1 MTKPSRVLFKAISGL
16 PLKKR
21 LGENT
26 ALYMSK
32 LTYINLVRLKVIS
45 AATILIF
52 SLLWI
57 WDIVLYFDGK
67 WNESIGHQIVA
78 FFHSFLI
85 VFLIGLQIFFIKNT
99 PKSPEAVKP
108 YHGAVYTCVL
118 AIGLLCTNFITLGD
132 VLTHNSIAAYLGM
145 IFAYASIFIMTNEY
159 SFILFGSNML
169 IMLLLLVMVDL
180 KLGQPMDNQIAN
192 TVAFT
197 IPAFI
202 LSRVLFYYDVNDFAN
217 RLVIDSQS
225 LEIGQQDRLKAEIS
239 ERKREEEQM
248 LAYQKRLLS
257 MDVELAMAEE
267 QERRR
272 IAADL
277 HDHIGQYLA
286 ISRIKLMSIR
296 YAADPEMKTLLDEVL
311 DMIKEMS
318 KATRTL
324 TMELSPSI
332 LFELGLQAALDWLA
346 EHIAG
351 PQGLV
356 VEFKWV
362 DDFKLSNNMNTMI
375 FRIARELLLNVVKH
389 AQASRVLFTVRS
401 SDGYWWLSIEDDGI
415 GFDVSALDNEMLKG
429 ECFGLFSIRERLKPV
444 NGRFEIQSVKGQ
456 GTTAMV
462 GVPLNAP

>member
-1 MTKPSRVLFKAISGL
+1 
-16 PLKKR
+16 
-21 LGENT
+21 
-26 ALYMSK
+26 
-32 LTYINLVRLKVIS
+32 
-45 AATILIF
+45 
-52 SLLWI
+52 
-57 WDIVLYFDGK
+57 
-67 WNESIGHQIVA
+67 
-78 FFHSFLI
+78 
-85 VFLIGLQIFFIKNT
+85 
-99 PKSPEAVKP
+99 
-108 YHGAVYTCVL
+108 
-118 AIGLLCTNFITLGD
+118 
-132 VLTHNSIAAYLGM
+132 
-145 IFAYASIFIMTNEY
+145 
-159 SFILFGSNML
+159 
-169 IMLLLLVMVDL
+169 
-180 KLGQPMDNQIAN
+180 
-192 TVAFT
+192 
-197 IPAFI
+197 
-202 LSRVLFYYDVNDFAN
+202 
-217 RLVIDSQS
+217 VIDSQS

-239 ERKREEEQM
+239 ARKLEEEQM

-346 EHIAG
+346 EHIAS

-362 DDFKLSNNMNTMI
+362 DDCELSNNMNTMI

-401 SDGYWWLSIEDDGI
+401 SDGYRWISIEDDGI

-462 GVPLNAP
+462 GVPLNTP

>member
-1 MTKPSRVLFKAISGL
+1 MAELSV
-16 PLKKR
+16 KKR

-26 ALYMSK
+26 ALYMSR
-32 LTYINLVRLKVIS
+32 LTYTNLSRLRVLS
-45 AATILIF
+45 AVTLFVF

-57 WDIVLYFDGK
+57 WDAALYLEGK
-67 WNESIGHQIVA
+67 WSESIGHQIVA
-78 FFHSFLI
+78 LTHSFLI
-85 VFLIGLQIFFIKNT
+85 VFLVGLQILFIKHA

-108 YHGAVYTCVL
+108 YHGVVCAGVL
-118 AIGLLCTNFITLGD
+118 AIGLYCTNFIALGD

-145 IFAYASIFIMTNEY
+145 IFAYASIFIMTNQA
-159 SFILFGSNML
+159 SFILFGSNMV
-169 IMLLLLVMVDL
+169 IMLALLVMVHW
-180 KLGQPMDNQIAN
+180 KLGKPMDNQIAN
-192 TVAFT
+192 AIAFT

-202 LSRVLFYYDVNDFAN
+202 FSRVLFYYHMNDFAN

-239 ERKREEEQM
+239 ERKRAEEQM

-296 YAADPEMKTLLDEVL
+296 YAAEPETGTLLDEVL

-318 KATRTL
+318 QATRTL

-332 LFELGLQAALDWLA
+332 LFELGLEAALDWLA
-346 EHIAG
+346 EHIASAH
-351 PQGLV
+351 GLV

-362 DDFKLSNNMNTMI
+362 DDFELSTNMNTMM
-375 FRIARELLLNVVKH
+375 FRIARELLLNVAKH
-389 AQASRVLFTVRS
+389 AQASHVLFTVRS
-401 SDGYWWLSIEDDGI
+401 SDGYRWISIEDDGI
-415 GFDVSALDNEMLKG
+415 GFDVSALDSDCAKD

-444 NGRFEIQSVKGQ
+444 DGRFEVQSVEGR
-456 GTTAMV
+456 GTMARI
-462 GVPLNAP
+462 GIPLDAL